1 MQVEPYA
8 DIHHFDGSDK
18 STIDDDGDP
27 RLGWYFQFMKTITEP
42 LTSLFGPYESSR
54 ECEAAAIKEWVLH

>member
-1 MQVEPYA
+1 MANEPYA

-18 STIDDDGDP
+18 TVIDDEGDP
-27 RLGWYFQFMKTITEP
+27 RLGWYFQFMGSETEP
-42 LTSLFGPYESSR
+42 LTSLLGPYGTSR